1 MNITTVEKII
11 VLVAIVLGAGV
22 GLFAIAVALVAAG
35 LTYGIIPN
43 D

>member
-1 MNITTVEKII
+1 MNITPIEKII
-11 VLVAIVLGAGV
+11 VLFAIVLGAGV
-22 GLFAIAVALVAAG
+22 GLFAVAVALVAAC